1 MAMPS
6 GTLSTTEIATCSS
19 VPTIA
24 ATMPPWS
31 SGASGPMN
39 AVVWV

>member
-1 MAMPS
+1 MPR
-6 GTLSTTEIATCSS
+6 GTLMITEIATCSR

-31 SGASGPMN
+31 REASGPMK
-39 AVVWV
+39 AVVCV